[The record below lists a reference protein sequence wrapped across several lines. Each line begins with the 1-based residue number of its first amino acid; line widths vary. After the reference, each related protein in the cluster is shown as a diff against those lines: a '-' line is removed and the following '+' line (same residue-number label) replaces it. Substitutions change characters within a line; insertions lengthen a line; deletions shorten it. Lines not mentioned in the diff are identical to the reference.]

1 MTADPVLRPPF
12 DAPFD
17 APLDA
22 PLLRRTRWRLAA
34 WSAAA
39 TLVTLLVLAV
49 LLYVTLNAALSG
61 SSEQRLRDQATGT
74 EQLIQRF
81 GDRALP
87 AVLGGQLNDDEHLG
101 QPQFGGPGAGTV
113 TVLVAPDGDVIGQLP
128 VDLASQL
135 PVRAGLSEARSGTV
149 RLELATVNQ
158 TPVRVLNQP
167 MQIGQ
172 QTWVIQILQDRTNE
186 QRVLDTL
193 FVVLLVGGLAVL
205 VASVAFGYLYAGR
218 ALIPIRES
226 LRRQREFAANASH
239 ELRTPITVIKGSV
252 EALRRRGDQA
262 AVASTLD
269 DMEAEAD
276 HLTALVGD
284 LLLLARADSGA
295 VELRRE
301 PIDLTDAAG
310 EALRS
315 LAGTAEAR
323 GVTLRLDGSPSPV
336 TGDADRLRQL
346 FGIVV
351 DNAVKHSARDGVV
364 EVSVRPD
371 GRQVV
376 ASVEDHGPGIAAEH
390 LERVFDRFWRAPN
403 AVHDGTGLG
412 LSIARWIT
420 QQHGGSITAANRSG
434 GGAQFEIRLPQAR

>member
-1 MTADPVLRPPF
+1 MTADPSRRARV
-12 DAPFD
+12 D

-22 PLLRRTRWRLAA
+22 PLLRRARWRLAA

-113 TVLVAPDGDVIGQLP
+113 TILVAPDGDVIGQLP
-128 VDLASQL
+128 PQLADEL
-135 PVRAGLSEARSGTV
+135 PVRGGLSDARSGSV

-158 TPVRVLNQP
+158 TPVRVLDQP
-167 MQIGQ
+167 MQIGE

-193 FVVLLVGGLAVL
+193 FVVLLIGGLAVL
-205 VASVAFGYLYAGR
+205 AASVVFGFLYAGR
-218 ALIPIRES
+218 ALVPIRES

-252 EALRRRGDQA
+252 EALRRRPDQSLA
-262 AVASTLD
+262 TASGTLD

-276 HLTALVGD
+276 HLTALVDD

-295 VELRRE
+295 VQLRRE
-301 PIDLTDAAG
+301 PVDLADAAG

-315 LAGTAEAR
+315 LAPAAEGR
-323 GVTLRLDGSPSPV
+323 GVQLRLEATPSIV
-336 TGDADRLRQL
+336 AGDTDRLRQL

-351 DNAVKHSARDGVV
+351 DNAVKHSPPGAAVDVT
-364 EVSVRPD
+364 VRPD
-371 GRQVV
+371 GRQAV
-376 ASVEDHGPGIAAEH
+376 ASIEDGGPGIAPEN
-390 LERVFDRFWRAPN
+390 LERVFDRFWRAPE
-403 AVHDGTGLG
+403 AIHDGTGLG
-412 LSIARWIT
+412 LAIARWIT
-420 QQHGGSITAANRSG
+420 QQHGGSITAGNRAG
-434 GGAQFEIRLPQAR
+434 GGARFEIRLPQAR